1 MPPVILG
8 SMGELGRTL
17 HAWRDRVTP
26 SEVGLPA
33 GGKRRAPGLRRE
45 ELAHLAGLSVD
56 YIVRLEQGRSDSPSV
71 QVLTALARALR
82 LSDAERNH
90 LFVLAG
96 EVEPSSGRLP
106 AHIPPGVQRIV
117 DQLEGAPLCVTDAAW
132 TMIAWNPMF
141 AALIGDPSPL
151 QGRWRN
157 IVYRHFVE
165 PGDRVVM
172 TPEQQQN
179 FRNAMVTDLRAS
191 LARYPRDADL
201 RALIEEL
208 RAGYDDFAQRWD
220 QPVVGFHQSERKT
233 IRHPEVGTFDI
244 DCDILA
250 VPGSDLRMVVYTA
263 APNTEAAE
271 KLRLLSVIGLQ
282 ALT

>member
-1 MPPVILG
+1 
-8 SMGELGRTL
+8 MGELGRTL

-208 RAGYDDFAQRWD
+208 RTGYDDFAQRWD

>member
-1 MPPVILG
+1 
-8 SMGELGRTL
+8 MGELGRTL

-26 SEVGLPA
+26 AEVGLPA

-56 YIVRLEQGRSDSPSV
+56 YIVRLEQGRSDSPSG

-96 EVEPSSGRLP
+96 EVEPSPGRLS
-106 AHIPPGVQRIV
+106 AYIPPGVQRIV
-117 DQLEGAPLCVTDAAW
+117 DQLEGAPLCVTDASW
-132 TMIAWNPMF
+132 TVISWNPMF
-141 AALIGDPSPL
+141 AALIGDPSPWH
-151 QGRWRN
+151 GRWRN
-157 IVYRHFVE
+157 IVYRHYVD

-172 TPEQQQN
+172 TPEQQEN

-220 QPVVGFHQSERKT
+220 QPVVGFHQSEQKT
-233 IRHPEVGTFDI
+233 IRHPEIGTFDI

-250 VPGSDLRMVVYTA
+250 VPSSDLRMVVYTA

>member
-1 MPPVILG
+1 
-8 SMGELGRTL
+8 MGELGRTL